1 MKSFKN
7 SKISIPQQPVLKE
20 TMTEEEFVKNLPQ
33 HLIDKYTWNPLY
45 APVNWIRQVMT
56 KSKTPIEVGWLD
68 SNGNEYFIGKYKDV
82 SWFQNWYATIEEKW
96 WHRKWYIDL
105 NWKVHKF
112 Y

>member
-45 APVNWIRQVMT
+45 APVN
-56 KSKTPIEVGWLD
+56 
-68 SNGNEYFIGKYKDV
+68 
-82 SWFQNWYATIEEKW
+82 
-96 WHRKWYIDL
+96 
-105 NWKVHKF
+105 
-112 Y
+112 